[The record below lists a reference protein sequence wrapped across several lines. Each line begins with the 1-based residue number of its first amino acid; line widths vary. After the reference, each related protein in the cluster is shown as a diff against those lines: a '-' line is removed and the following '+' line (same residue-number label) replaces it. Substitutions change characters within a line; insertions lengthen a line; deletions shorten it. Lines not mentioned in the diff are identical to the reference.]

1 MPMVDWT
8 VATLPASDETMLRT
22 DGTLLYAYRGAS
34 TDQTLGGITFQAGAD
49 LSSAN
54 ISFNPTFNNADE
66 NAGSTSLLGTAWN
79 FGVDTGMGEIRLTLS
94 GLTAGHAY
102 LLQILARNS
111 FGNPSIT
118 IGDLPAVS
126 IQNGSGSSGATVYGS
141 FTAEAT
147 SHVVTFKM
155 GGSGAA
161 RYVAA
166 IQVRDLGEAG
176 GGGFQDWP
184 EDPDTAITDATSPA
198 DLGLTGGAFAEA
210 GTTTAELR
218 RLSKWARANG
228 VPFGGA
234 DVNAMSFDA
243 DGNPDNALSA
253 AYLLNCAVAGLD
265 EAKAAFRFAGIDP
278 GTVPSIAGTYNG
290 TVTVFG
296 ADAPSG
302 PWQPA
307 TDQHHFYRA
316 ILTR

>member
-1 MPMVDWT
+1 
-8 VATLPASDETMLRT
+8 MLRT
-22 DGTLLYAYRGAS
+22 EGTLLYAYRGAS
-34 TDQTLGGITFQAGAD
+34 TDRTLGGVTFQAGAD

-66 NAGSTSLLGTAWN
+66 NAGSSSLLGTAWN

-126 IQNGSGSSGATVYGS
+126 TQNVNGSSGATVYGS
-141 FTAEAT
+141 FTAEAS

-161 RYVAA
+161 RFVAA
-166 IQVRDLGEAG
+166 LQVRDLGEAG

-243 DGNPDNALSA
+243 DGNPGTALSA
-253 AYLLNCAVAGLD
+253 AYLLNCPVAGLD
-265 EAKAAFRFAGIDP
+265 AAKAAFRFAVFTP
-278 GTVPSIAGTYNG
+278 GTVPAIAGTYNG

-316 ILTR
+316 TLTR